1 MGSTDT
7 GIFVAKLGE
16 YRSHLAA
23 RHENYQDMYE
33 LGRRGV
39 YHRSVQFPVEC
50 SLDITF
56 SGGKLHY
63 VAFNV
68 AAEAIAALNA
78 EPWPLRVPWLF
89 AGKKQC
95 LFAHPAGV
103 PRARLRFNYERTLRD
118 GVHVARFCLTRMEW

>member
-33 LGRRGV
+33 LGRHGFC
-39 YHRSVQFPVEC
+39 HRSLQYPVEC
-50 SLDITF
+50 SLDIAF
-56 SGGKLHY
+56 SGGRLCY
-63 VAFNV
+63 RAFNV
-68 AAEAIAALNA
+68 NAEVIAALNA

-95 LFAHPAGV
+95 LFARPAGA
-103 PRARLRFNYERTLRD
+103 PRARLLFNYERTFRD
-118 GVHVARFCLTRMEW
+118 GVHVARFFLVRMEW